1 MLLCTSLELRRITHN
16 YCNGI
21 SLKII
26 STRKFKPISM
36 ASYDL
41 TDVAPSP
48 DASSIV
54 CIANG
59 DETEIAY
66 VITSSLTH
74 LINNAKNVT
83 AYANQLCGIQYNA

>member
-1 MLLCTSLELRRITHN
+1 MLLCTSLDLRRITRN

-21 SLKII
+21 SLTII
-26 STRKFKPISM
+26 PTSKSKPISM

-41 TDVAPSP
+41 TDVAPSS

-54 CIANG
+54 CVANG

-74 LINNAKNVT
+74 LIKKRKRM
-83 AYANQLCGIQYNA
+83 